1 MSLITFVV
9 PCFNSQDYME
19 KCIDTLLSAKD
30 RVEIL
35 IIDDG
40 SSDKTAEIADA
51 YEKKYEGV
59 VKAIHQENKGHGGAL
74 NTGIKHASG
83 KYLKV
88 VDSDDWLDSNNL
100 EIVLDRLEELIKQEE
115 TTPDMFITDF
125 VYDKVGE
132 RHKKTMTYKHFLPV
146 EKIFTWDESKNL
158 PLGKYILM
166 HSVIYKTSILK
177 ESNLK
182 LPEHTFYV
190 DNLFVFEPLTSVK
203 KMYYMNIKLYHYFI
217 GREDQSVHESV
228 MIKRIDQQLL
238 VNKTMINE
246 FVHKEGRI
254 NSNCWKYMY
263 NYLLII
269 TAISSVLLTI
279 EGSEVSFNKMNDLWD
294 YIQLKDEY
302 LYEKMRHSI
311 VGVGV
316 HFKPK
321 KVKFFYHVA
330 QKMYGFN

>member
-19 KCIDTLLSAKD
+19 KCIDILLGAKD
-30 RVEIL
+30 RAEIL

-51 YEKKYEGV
+51 YEKKYDGI

-74 NTGIKHASG
+74 NTGIAHAG
-83 KYLKV
+83 GIYLKV
-88 VDSDDWLDSNNL
+88 VDSDDWLDPKNL
-100 EIVLDRLEELIKQEE
+100 EMVLDRLEELIKHEE

-132 RHKKTMTYKHFLPV
+132 RHKKTMTYKHFLPE

-177 ESNLK
+177 ESYLK

-190 DNLFVFEPLTSVK
+190 DNLFVFEPLSNIQ
-203 KMYYMNIKLYHYFI
+203 KMYYMNVKFYHYFI

-238 VNKTMINE
+238 VNQTMINK
-246 FVHKEGRI
+246 FIHKEEKI
-254 NSNCWKYMY
+254 NTNCWKYMY

-279 EGSEVSFNKMNDLWD
+279 EGSEVSFKKMNDLWE
-294 YIQLKDEY
+294 YIQMKDEY

-311 VGVGV
+311 IGVGV
-316 HFKPK
+316 HFNPK